1 MEATTSDY
9 DKRKLQKRLAKLAG
23 GVAVLYVSAASEV
36 EMKEKKTELMHC
48 TQRAAVEEGIVAGGG
63 VALLRAKSVLSAIK
77 PDNADEATG
86 IQIISRAVESPLR
99 TIVENGLEGSVVVAK
114 VAEGKAILVIMLKLT
129 SM

>member
-1 MEATTSDY
+1 LHATRSCRRRY
-9 DKRKLQKRLAKLAG
+9 
-23 GVAVLYVSAASEV
+23 
-36 EMKEKKTELMHC
+36 
-48 TQRAAVEEGIVAGGG
+48 VAGGG

>member
-1 MEATTSDY
+1 V
-9 DKRKLQKRLAKLAG
+9 R
-23 GVAVLYVSAASEV
+23 
-36 EMKEKKTELMHC
+36 
-48 TQRAAVEEGIVAGGG
+48 G

-99 TIVENGLEGSVVVAK
+99 TIVENAGLEGSVVVAK
-114 VAEGKAILVIMLKLT
+114 VAEKAILVIMLKLT